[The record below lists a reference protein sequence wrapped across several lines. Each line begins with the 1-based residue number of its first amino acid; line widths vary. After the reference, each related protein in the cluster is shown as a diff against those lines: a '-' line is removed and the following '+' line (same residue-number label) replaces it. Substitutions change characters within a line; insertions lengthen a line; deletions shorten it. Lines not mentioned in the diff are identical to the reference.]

1 MALCCWAAPALQFPN
16 LFVFNNGGGNDTVNG
31 FTARVVSGD
40 LLDVTDF
47 GITASSG
54 LDSVISIGADT
65 LVQIDADDSVLL
77 IGVNASNQQDDD
89 FIFD

>member
-1 MALCCWAAPALQFPN
+1 MDRYRLASVWHSAHMALCCWAAPALQFPN

-47 GITASSG
+47 GITCFFR
-54 LDSVISIGADT
+54 D
-65 LVQIDADDSVLL
+65 L
-77 IGVNASNQQDDD
+77 IL
-89 FIFD
+89 